1 MKAKFICA
9 LALFFCGSAS
19 LARAQEEGDARRV
32 TVAELKG
39 LAARGA
45 VVIVDVRNDAIERK
59 IKGAVHIP
67 YNDLEGRAGELPR
80 EREIVT
86 YCA

>member
-1 MKAKFICA
+1 MRIRFT
-9 LALFFCGSAS
+9 LFSLGLFVACTASA
-19 LARAQEEGDARRV
+19 ARAQADAARV
-32 TVAELKG
+32 TVEELQQ

-59 IKGAVHIP
+59 IRGAVHIP

-80 EREIVT
+80 DREIVT

>member
-1 MKAKFICA
+1 MRTKYIL
-9 LALFFCGSAS
+9 LALVVFVCGSAAG
-19 LARAQEEGDARRV
+19 ARAQAGDAPRIS
-32 TVAELKG
+32 VAELKG

-45 VVIVDVRNDAIERK
+45 VVIVDVRNDAIDRK

>member
-1 MKAKFICA
+1 MRTKFILPA
-9 LALFFCGSAS
+9 LALFVCGAAAG
-19 LARAQEEGDARRV
+19 ARAQEDAGRV

-45 VVIVDVRNDAIERK
+45 VVIVDVRNDAVERK

-80 EREIVT
+80 GREIVT

>member
-1 MKAKFICA
+1 MRIRLTLFA
-9 LALFFCGSAS
+9 LALFVAGTAAA
-19 LARAQEEGDARRV
+19 ARAQEGDAARV
-32 TVAELKG
+32 TVAELKA

-45 VVIVDVRNDAIERK
+45 VVIVDVRNDAIDRK
-59 IKGAVHIP
+59 IKGAIHIP

-80 EREIVT
+80 DREIVT

>member
-1 MKAKFICA
+1 MVAALALCA
-9 LALFFCGSAS
+9 LASA
-19 LARAQEEGDARRV
+19 ARAQDGERV
-32 TVAELKG
+32 TVEQLKG

-45 VVIVDVRNDAIERK
+45 VVIVDVRNDAIDRK

-67 YNDLEGRAGELPR
+67 YNDLEQRAGELPR
-80 EREIVT
+80 ARQIVT

>member
-1 MKAKFICA
+1 MRSRFALFA
-9 LALFFCGSAS
+9 LALVVCGTASA
-19 LARAQEEGDARRV
+19 ARAQGDAERV
-32 TVAELKG
+32 TVAELKR

-45 VVIVDVRNDAIERK
+45 VVIVDVRNDAIDRK

-67 YNDLEGRAGELPR
+67 YNDLQGRVGELPR